1 MRSEDTT
8 IGAENREGSLFHSK
22 YRSRYH
28 GAKNRATVSSGDVPL
43 VTLSRDLS
51 RDCHIHQIYVAT
63 LYLSILQQDETL
75 FKHS

>member
-8 IGAENREGSLFHSK
+8 LGAENREGSLFHSK

-63 LYLSILQQDETL
+63 LYLSILQQDGTL